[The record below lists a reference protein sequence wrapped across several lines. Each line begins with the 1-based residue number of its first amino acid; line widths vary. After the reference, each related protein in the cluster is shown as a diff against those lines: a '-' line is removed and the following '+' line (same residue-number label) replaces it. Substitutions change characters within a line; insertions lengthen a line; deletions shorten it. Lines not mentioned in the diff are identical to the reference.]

1 MAGPHL
7 DLQGV
12 QPGRAGHQGGIV
24 RIQRDGSCQHRGV
37 LHRARIP
44 GLRVPRLARE
54 RLTAGIKSGVAA
66 LPIGP
71 VFRWET
77 AAIARRK
84 RTYVIRGIFGLVIL
98 TCFSLPLLETTGISS
113 ARELEHRQ
121 LAAAAQESFGAIL
134 AGQALALLL
143 VTPAL
148 FAGAIAQEVERGNLT
163 LLLASPASSLEIV
176 LGKLGP
182 RIAQVVLILAVAVPV
197 LGLLSLNGGVDDKLV
212 ILSDAVL
219 LTSAFLI
226 ASAAMLISVVSDNL
240 RQAVLWTYVA
250 EILWL
255 AAPALFGGIAA
266 YATPTASAWA
276 ELIARHCAMT
286 SPFSILTELNT
297 LPPTIV
303 GDFLRTMLVQLG
315 LGAVLVAVAASL
327 LRPVARGAGPFGWR
341 LAPVSFLLSRRRLLP
356 RPACGERPVLWK
368 EMHVARSRVLA
379 RLFLTLVVLAVL
391 VPLGW
396 VTWNMAVPAFH
407 EVGAAGYGSVNPT
420 GAREEFNMFLRA
432 TLVSVYMLLAIGLA
446 VFCATCITSEKEKA
460 TWTSLI
466 ATPLSALEI
475 VGQKMIGACWR
486 LLWLGLIYLVLLT
499 VGVAAGAIHPLG
511 GFLSVVQIVVFL
523 GFVAGLGTW
532 MSLRSKS
539 SVHAL
544 GWTFFVLFVINGG
557 YLLGCVLVPNTP
569 ELIFFLVT
577 PLLHGLSLATYPEVN
592 WFLKGG
598 RGFGNPADDAS
609 LIMGNLLFYGVSMVV
624 LCYKCVGAFEQAA
637 GRPCRDRGESG
648 NLYRS
653 GVSRVFK

>member
-1 MAGPHL
+1 MPL
-7 DLQGV
+7 
-12 QPGRAGHQGGIV
+12 
-24 RIQRDGSCQHRGV
+24 
-37 LHRARIP
+37 
-44 GLRVPRLARE
+44 
-54 RLTAGIKSGVAA
+54 
-66 LPIGP
+66 GP

-84 RTYVIRGIFGLVIL
+84 RTYVIRGIYGLVIL
-98 TCFSLPLLETTGISS
+98 TCFSLPLLDTIGLSS

-121 LAAAAQESFGAIL
+121 LAAASQESFGAMMF
-134 AGQALALLL
+134 GQALALLL

-148 FAGAIAQEVERGNLT
+148 FAGAIAQEVERGNLI

-197 LGLLSLNGGVDDKLV
+197 LGLLSLNGGVDDQLV

-226 ASAAMLISVVSDNL
+226 ASVAMLISVISASL

-255 AAPALFGGIAA
+255 AAPAFFDRVAA
-266 YATPTASAWA
+266 YATPTVSEWSG
-276 ELIARHCAMT
+276 LIAVLLAMT
-286 SPFSILTELNT
+286 SPFSVLTELNT

-315 LGAVLVAVAASL
+315 LGAVLVAVAALL
-327 LRPVARGAGPFGWR
+327 LRPVASGAGPFGWR
-341 LAPVSFLLSRRRLLP
+341 LAPVTFLLSRRRLLP
-356 RPACGERPVLWK
+356 RGACGERPVLWK

-391 VPLGW
+391 FPLGW
-396 VTWNMAVPAFH
+396 VTWKMAVPAFQ
-407 EVGAAGYGSVNPT
+407 EVGAAGYGSAKPT
-420 GAREEFNMFLRA
+420 GAREEFNMFLRV

-446 VFCATCITSEKEKA
+446 VFCATSITSEKEKA

-475 VGQKMIGACWR
+475 VGQKMIGACWQ
-486 LLWLGLIYLVLLT
+486 LHWVGLVYVVLLT
-499 VGVAAGAIHPLG
+499 LGVAAGAIHPLG
-511 GFLSVVQIVVFL
+511 GILSVVQIVVFL
-523 GFVAGLGTW
+523 GFVAGLGTYL
-532 MSLRSKS
+532 SLRFKS

-557 YLLGCVLVPNTP
+557 YLLGCVLVPNTTS
-569 ELIFFLVT
+569 LTFFLVT
-577 PLLHGLSLATYPEVN
+577 PLLHGLSLATYPEVD
-592 WFLKGG
+592 WLLKGG
-598 RGFGNPADDAS
+598 RGFGNPAEDAS
-609 LIMGNLLFYGVSMVV
+609 LIVSNLLFYGVSTVV

-637 GRPCRDRGESG
+637 GRPRRDRGV
-648 NLYRS
+648 N
-653 GVSRVFK
+653 